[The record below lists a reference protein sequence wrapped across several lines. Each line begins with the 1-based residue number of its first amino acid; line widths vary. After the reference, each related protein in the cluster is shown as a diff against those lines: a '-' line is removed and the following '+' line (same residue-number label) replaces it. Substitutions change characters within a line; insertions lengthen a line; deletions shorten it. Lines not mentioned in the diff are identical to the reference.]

1 MNEVI
6 FIVILYISIAIHEL
20 GHLMALNIFKI
31 KVKKYQVGIGASILN
46 FYIKG
51 IEFNLKLIPI
61 GGMIIPDERDYEKMK
76 LGNKLVVCLSGVIAN
91 LSISVLGLFIYAKG
105 DINIIIAIISD
116 TFILVKNYLSFD
128 KLTFY
133 DNSFSL
139 LLTDEVNSINS
150 IILNQIVLIN
160 FGLFLLNLIPIPPL
174 DGGKLITEPLTI
186 FFITLG
192 FSKTKIIKFINVIS
206 VLGIIL
212 MFIPI
217 TSNIILK
224 FIREN
229 LKISSI
235 LYIIIGIL
243 ICLIILEV
251 KTEYVSRK
259 IFKK

>member
-20 GHLMALNIFKI
+20 GHLIALNIFEI
-31 KVKKYQVGIGASILN
+31 KVKKYQVGIGTSILN

-61 GGMIIPDERDYEKMK
+61 GGMIMPDESDYEKMK
-76 LGNKLVVCLSGVIAN
+76 LGNKLVVCLSGVLAN
-91 LSISVLGLFIYAKG
+91 LSIAVLGLFIYAKG
-105 DINIIIAIISD
+105 DINIVSSIVND
-116 TFILVKNYLSFD
+116 ILVLIKNYLSFD

-133 DNSFSL
+133 DNSFSI
-139 LLTDEVNSINS
+139 LLTDEVNSVDS
-150 IILNQIVLIN
+150 IILNHIVLIN

-174 DGGKLITEPLTI
+174 DGSKLITEPLTL
-186 FFITLG
+186 FFIILG
-192 FSKTKIIKFINVIS
+192 FNKVKIIKTINILS

-229 LKISSI
+229 LKLSTI
-235 LYIIIGIL
+235 LYVIIGIL

-251 KTEYVSRK
+251 KTEYLSRK